1 MRIRELI
8 DEVAERQ
15 VAHDP
20 HVDLGPN
27 AGWCRHRL
35 RSQRPRNLAAERR
48 LQMVG
53 YMRLTGTVFLPIDV

>member
-20 HVDLGPN
+20 HVGLG

-53 YMRLTGTVFLPIDV
+53 YMRLKGTVFLPIDV